1 MKRYPAALSA
11 SFAALLV
18 SLAASNSMAL
28 GPARGSDTV
37 LIVPARPAV
46 LKLAFDLENMR
57 DVTIVSFRPLTS
69 PASPG
74 FVKASARASGIAQPA
89 RSKAAATEPLI
100 HVWMGN
106 DWQYVPFSDFCAMA
120 FIEKAPRTAVLI
132 GDDRVVPRELLQNM
146 NWPCKI
152 ERLQTLNAAD
162 LINGL
167 NSCFDFSSREW
178 KRLADAYGLQLE
190 DLNTAKRSFNPHDIP
205 RSKTPLT
212 THEFKQE
219 KADAPP
225 AVLTIEK
232 SGDQNQASDPATLE

>member
-1 MKRYPAALSA
+1 MKRYFDAV
-11 SFAALLV
+11 ALLLVALFV

-28 GPARGSDTV
+28 GTARGSDTV

-57 DVTIVSFRPLTS
+57 DVTIVSFRAPAS

-74 FVKASARASGIAQPA
+74 FVKTSAKAHGAPSPVYIKPA
-89 RSKAAATEPLI
+89 DEPLI
-100 HVWMGN
+100 HVWKGT

-120 FIEKAPRTAVLI
+120 FIDKAPRTAILI
-132 GDDRVVPRELLQNM
+132 GDDRIVPRKLLQNM

-162 LINGL
+162 LLNGL
-167 NSCFDFSSREW
+167 NPYFDFSSREW
-178 KRLADAYGLQLE
+178 KRLADSYGLQIE
-190 DLNTAKRSFNPHDIP
+190 DLNAAKRSFNPYDIP

-219 KADAPP
+219 KDDAPP
-225 AVLTIEK
+225 AVLIEK
-232 SGDQNQASDPATLE
+232 SGDQNKAPDPSTLK